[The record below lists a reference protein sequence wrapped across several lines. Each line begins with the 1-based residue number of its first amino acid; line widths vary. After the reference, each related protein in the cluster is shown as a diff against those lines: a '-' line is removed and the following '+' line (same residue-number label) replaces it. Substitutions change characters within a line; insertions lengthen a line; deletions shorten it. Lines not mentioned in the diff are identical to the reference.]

1 MSSLGTMELEQV
13 LTRGVDDAGRQ
24 LLHVSAAQGACE
36 GAADVVRLLLELGA
50 PVDDAGLLL
59 RNLD

>member
-1 MSSLGTMELEQV
+1 MELEQV

-59 RNLD
+59 RKLN